1 MILSKTEEYAIKA
14 AVFIAHKSISEER
27 TNLKEISEEID
38 SPEAFTAKILQ
49 TLVRHKIINSTKGAG
64 GGFSIDYS
72 KAKKVKLIDIVTALD
87 PLYDKKGC
95 VLGLSQCSES
105 NPCPIHHKY
114 KPVKAEILSL
124 LRKTSLQELSENYEK
139 GLSYLKN

>member
-14 AVFIAHKSISEER
+14 AVFIAHKSLQDER

-49 TLVRHKIINSTKGAG
+49 TLVRHRIINSVKGAG
-64 GGFSIDYS
+64 GGFSIV
-72 KAKKVKLIDIVTALD
+72 AQMTKKIKLIDIVVALD

-95 VLGLSQCSES
+95 VLGLSHCSEV

-114 KPVKAEILSL
+114 KPVKAKILEL
-124 LRKTSLQELSENYEK
+124 LRKTSLFELSENYEK